1 MTMTNHEYSFLRSK
15 WEGERGPE
23 YNETY
28 NYCRNY
34 GWCVG
39 LSPEGTPILTD
50 LGIKAIKSFKPPEE
64 G

>member
-1 MTMTNHEYSFLRSK
+1 MMTEQAFQFLASK
-15 WEGERGPE
+15 WIGERGPE

-28 NYCRNY
+28 DYCRNY

-50 LGIKAIKSFKPPEE
+50 LGIKALRNYRVNEYS
-64 G
+64 